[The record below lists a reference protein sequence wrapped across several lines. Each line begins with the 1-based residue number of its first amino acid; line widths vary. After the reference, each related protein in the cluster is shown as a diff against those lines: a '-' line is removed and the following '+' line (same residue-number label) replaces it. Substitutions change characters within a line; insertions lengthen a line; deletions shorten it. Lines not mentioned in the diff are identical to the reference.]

1 MSYLL
6 YLWAIIEIVL
16 IVYALYNIKKI
27 ISLYRKDKT
36 RYYYP
41 SDKLENILTQVYGKR
56 KIVTLMVSEIMVFYF
71 ALFGCFIKKKSFEDV
86 VEYTYSKETMY
97 GVVFWVIM
105 GVSLIEVPVTHYFLS
120 LWNETIA
127 WSVTGVTLYGMI
139 WLLGDYKAIVH
150 YPIRLSANRLY
161 LRIGL
166 RAKVDV
172 DVSNIET
179 LTSRAD
185 DEIKEEYEHLLIMTT
200 VEPNVYISLK
210 ERVEV
215 VGLFGMRKEVDKIA
229 FYVDDYGGF
238 VNRLNVG

>member
-1 MSYLL
+1 MGYFL

-41 SDKLENILTQVYGKR
+41 SDRLENVLTQVYGKG

-71 ALFGCFIKKKSFEDV
+71 ALFGWFIKKKPFEDIA
-86 VEYTYSKETMY
+86 EYTYSKETMY
-97 GVVFWVIM
+97 GVLFWVIM

-120 LWNETIA
+120 LWSETIA
-127 WSVTGVTLYGMI
+127 WVVTGVTLYGII

-150 YPIRLSANRLY
+150 YPIRLSANRVY

-172 DVSNIET
+172 DVTNIET
-179 LTSRAD
+179 LTNSVS
-185 DEIKEEYEHLLIMTT
+185 DESKEDYEPLLLMTT
-200 VEPNVYISLK
+200 IEPNVYISLK
-210 ERVEV
+210 ECVEV

-229 FYVDDYGGF
+229 FYVDDYDGF
-238 VNRLNVG
+238 IDRLNVG

>member
-41 SDKLENILTQVYGKR
+41 SDKLENIVTQVYGKH
-56 KIVTLMVSEIMVFYF
+56 KIVSLMVSEIMVFYF
-71 ALFGCFIKKKSFEDV
+71 ALFGWFIKKRSFEDV
-86 VEYTYSKETMY
+86 AEYTYSKETMY
-97 GVVFWVIM
+97 GVLFWVIM
-105 GVSLIEVPVTHYFLS
+105 GVSLIEVPVAHYFLS
-120 LWNETIA
+120 LWNVTIA
-127 WSVTGVTLYGMI
+127 WVITGVTLYGMI

-179 LTSRAD
+179 LTSSVD
-185 DEIKEEYEHLLIMTT
+185 DEIKEEYEHLLLMTT

-210 ERVEV
+210 EHVEV

-238 VNRLNVG
+238 VDKLDVG